1 MKGVKLHFANSGVDI
16 RNPEHLAKVQKFFRA
31 ANDHKLAIV
40 VHIRSLR
47 RDYGRR
53 DAEIFINDVL
63 PVAPDIPIQIA
74 HLAGS
79 GPGYGP
85 DAAMATSA
93 EAITSGDNHT
103 RNVYFDVT
111 NCVTLK
117 DDQSQEELDLIAKRL
132 RQVG

>member
-79 GPGYGP
+79 GR
-85 DAAMATSA
+85 ATVQMRQWR
-93 EAITSGDNHT
+93 H
-103 RNVYFDVT
+103 
-111 NCVTLK
+111 L
-117 DDQSQEELDLIAKRL
+117 L
-132 RQVG
+132 RQLRPEITTRETYTLM